1 MEPVLTAPPKSPPNT
16 PSSAEV
22 AAGREDQS
30 DFWTADPNSIR
41 KASASSTSVAS
52 MVNDGEGEGE
62 GVSEAT
68 SMTRLSS
75 TTSLALGL
83 GLAAAGGSRR
93 ASSRDLAP
101 EEIRLCRVDH
111 FQVEELS
118 SSPASR
124 PLSEKSALS
133 RAASLEGERRSLM
146 GGQESPSE
154 VAARGSGN
162 YGTMVDSGEDDE
174 KSTT

>member
-1 MEPVLTAPPKSPPNT
+1 
-16 PSSAEV
+16 
-22 AAGREDQS
+22 
-30 DFWTADPNSIR
+30 
-41 KASASSTSVAS
+41 

-83 GLAAAGGSRR
+83 GLAAAA

-154 VAARGSGN
+154 AAARGSGN